1 MQSITSKEPVKK
13 IQKIT
18 GAAAVGAALV
28 PVSHGG
34 TIVQSPAVPDLPPV
48 SFVPVSIHGTI
59 VQSNLPGGELRSSP
73 GTDINWDV
81 DGDGTTD
88 FRIVVTSVSSIAFF
102 GFANDINAVVGPGFG
117 KLDAGF
123 TVGSTADFV
132 RGNIPIVNTIGVLAV
147 EPILGGWS
155 SGGDDGYIGFQ
166 FDIAGGTH
174 YGWAEATIRNGRL
187 TISEAWYENVAD
199 ASIDVAVPEVSQF
212 SLGLGAL
219 AMGAA
224 GLRRMRR
231 QIA

>member
-1 MQSITSKEPVKK
+1 MKK

-28 PVSHGG
+28 PVSHGA
-34 TIVQSPAVPDLPPV
+34 IVQSD
-48 SFVPVSIHGTI
+48 
-59 VQSNLPGGELRSSP
+59 LPGGELRSGNSNTP
-73 GTDINWDV
+73 PIAWDV

-88 FRIVVTSVSSIAFF
+88 FRIFVASATLIAHF

-132 RGNIPIVNTIGVLAV
+132 RGNGNIPIVNTNGALAV
-147 EPILGGWS
+147 DPIIGGWS

-166 FDIAGGTH
+166 FNIAGGTH
-174 YGWAEATIRNGRL
+174 YGWAAVTIDSGRL

-199 ASIDVAVPEVSQF
+199 ASINVAVPEVSQF

>member
-1 MQSITSKEPVKK
+1 MKK

-28 PVSHGG
+28 PVSHGA
-34 TIVQSPAVPDLPPV
+34 IVQSDL
-48 SFVPVSIHGTI
+48 T
-59 VQSNLPGGELRSSP
+59 GGELRSSV

-88 FRIVVTSVSSIAFF
+88 FRIAVTSIDSASVAVF
-102 GFANDINAVVGPGFG
+102 GFANAANAVVGPGFG
-117 KLDAGF
+117 KLAADF

-132 RGNIPIVNTIGVLAV
+132 RGNIPIVNTNGALAV

-166 FDIAGGTH
+166 FNIAGGTH
-174 YGWAEATIRNGRL
+174 YGWAEAAIRNGRL
-187 TISEAWYENVAD
+187 TISEAWYEDVAGASINVA
-199 ASIDVAVPEVSQF
+199 AVPEVSQF

>member
-1 MQSITSKEPVKK
+1 MKK

-28 PVSHGG
+28 PVSHGA
-34 TIVQSPAVPDLPPV
+34 IVRSD
-48 SFVPVSIHGTI
+48 
-59 VQSNLPGGELRSSP
+59 LPGGELRSGP
-73 GTDINWDV
+73 GISNNWDV
-81 DGDGTTD
+81 DGDGTND
-88 FRIVVTSVSSIAFF
+88 FSLFVAGAGSLSYLYL
-102 GFANDINAVVGPGFG
+102 GFANADNAVVGPGFG

-123 TVGSTADFV
+123 TVGSTADFN
-132 RGNIPIVNTIGVLAV
+132 RGGAGRLGIVGVGGFLAGDA
-147 EPILGGWS
+147 LDGGWGS
-155 SGGDDGYIGFQ
+155 IDETGYIGFQ

-174 YGWAEATIRNGRL
+174 YGWAEVTTDNEQAIINQ
-187 TISEAWYENVAD
+187 AWYENVAG
-199 ASIDVAVPEVSQF
+199 ASINVAAVPEVSQF

>member
-1 MQSITSKEPVKK
+1 MKK

-28 PVSHGG
+28 PVSHGA
-34 TIVQSPAVPDLPPV
+34 IVQSD
-48 SFVPVSIHGTI
+48 
-59 VQSNLPGGELRSSP
+59 LPGGELRSSL

-81 DGDGTTD
+81 DGDGTSD
-88 FRIVVTSVSSIAFF
+88 FNLFATSISSESVVVF
-102 GFANDINAVVGPGFG
+102 GFANVNNAVVGPAFG

-132 RGNIPIVNTIGVLAV
+132 RGPSGNLLRIMNTDGDLRPGAV
-147 EPILGGWS
+147 DGGWS
-155 SGGDDGYIGFQ
+155 SGEDNGYIGFR

-174 YGWAEATIRNGRL
+174 YGWAAVTLSRSTARVI
-187 TISEAWYENVAD
+187 ISEAWYENVAG
-199 ASIDVAVPEVSQF
+199 ASINTAAVPEVSQF